1 MVGEAPPFSY
11 LSLQPLVGLIFQLEA
26 FVTPS
31 VPPLSEHTPSSA
43 GIHLLTFP
51 DQAFMRP
58 VVLEMETVDEN
69 GDSNAEDYVVHPK
82 DLGFEVSE
90 EEIVFMQK
98 FEAQWSEFL
107 AENPHLRPRGRRA
120 ARMAVLEKQI
130 EDTKMAEQK
139 AGQEL
144 ARQLEFFEESREA
157 LEETYAS
164 EVEYANKLQRVI
176 HDRLEKN
183 LDDVAMSEHL
193 MKQVLPWEFFL
204 DAADMKAIP
213 YVGSSIGQNEDG
225 VRPSARAL
233 ALIAPDGDDED
244 VRLRAMRMD
253 HALLTTQI
261 ALLEK
266 ESERIALTN
275 SSLEFV
281 GKFLTEHNIWGILTK
296 QGQQQQAKQMEST
309 RVAAAKVAKS
319 PPPVP
324 APAPAEAQAPADAQ
338 ASTEPPVSAPAPVSA
353 PVPVAEQA
361 QLSHSP
367 LPAPL
372 GTPPAPQVSVAQVS
386 SAARLPPVLR
396 TPPRRLQIDP

>member
-1 MVGEAPPFSY
+1 
-11 LSLQPLVGLIFQLEA
+11 
-26 FVTPS
+26 
-31 VPPLSEHTPSSA
+31 
-43 GIHLLTFP
+43 
-51 DQAFMRP
+51 
-58 VVLEMETVDEN
+58 
-69 GDSNAEDYVVHPK
+69 
-82 DLGFEVSE
+82 
-90 EEIVFMQK
+90 
-98 FEAQWSEFL
+98 
-107 AENPHLRPRGRRA
+107 
-120 ARMAVLEKQI
+120 MAVLEKQI
-130 EDTKMAEQK
+130 EDTKTAERK

-213 YVGSSIGQNEDG
+213 YVGSRNIGGGGQNNNEDGGG

-266 ESERIALTN
+266 ESKRIELTN

-281 GKFLTEHNIWGILTK
+281 GKFLTEHNIWGILTR
-296 QGQQQQAKQMEST
+296 QEQQKQAKQMEKT
-309 RVAAAKVAKS
+309 RLAAAKVVAKS

-324 APAPAEAQAPADAQ
+324 ASVPASVSAPAEAQAPI
-338 ASTEPPVSAPAPVSA
+338 ELPVSAPAPV
-353 PVPVAEQA
+353 AEQA
-361 QLSHSP
+361 QLPQHSP
-367 LPAPL
+367 LRASA
-372 GTPPAPQVSVAQVS
+372 GTPPPPEISVAQVS
-386 SAARLPPVLR
+386 SSARVSPVLR
-396 TPPRRLQIDP
+396 TPPRRKQLDP